1 MRTLAHRAAVCLV
14 SLALAAPVLAFETRE
29 NPAFWKHRVQ
39 GDFHVLVEH
48 LKHGLESRH
57 FIITAEDNLAQG
69 LENNR
74 HLFPPGQWNTIGF
87 ENAVA
92 IHFCSL
98 TLNQEVFNTNMD
110 WGILCPFKVFAYNMK
125 ASPQDI
131 TIVALRV
138 THLLRQDPHPKARA
152 MARKID
158 ARVLDALREALAW
171 PH

>member
-1 MRTLAHRAAVCLV
+1 M
-14 SLALAAPVLAFETRE
+14 SLAFAAPAGAFETRE
-29 NPAFWKHRVQ
+29 NPAFWRHQVQ
-39 GDFHVLVEH
+39 GDFHVLVQH
-48 LKHGLESRH
+48 LKHGLETRN
-57 FIITAEDNLAQG
+57 FIITGEDNLALG

-98 TLNQEVFNTNMD
+98 ILNQEVFNTSMD
-110 WGILCPFKVFAYNMK
+110 WGILCPFKVFVYNMK

-131 TIVALRV
+131 TIIALRV
-138 THLLRQDPHPKARA
+138 THLLRQDPHPRARE